1 MIDMKEKQVL
11 NRKNIVNIFLTVL
24 IILLGTV
31 FVYINLVQ
39 YKLGLNADVAAEG
52 LLAKVMWESKEWI
65 PKEWYFGNEL
75 RLISTPN
82 FAALFYGITK
92 NICLSMG
99 LSCVVAGAFVVGGAF
114 YLSKVLDFSVT
125 QKLMLIFL
133 VMMLPNSK
141 AQIELMFIYAGYYAF
156 QIGLYFITLAVYL
169 KLLKKRKIQKATVI
183 IVCFLHFVLGMQGV
197 RGLLMITG
205 PLMAVEIVRRLYL
218 WWMTKEWKDGSNVV
232 TGFVLILN
240 ILEYLGGKFP
250 MSVGHPLS
258 RNIRKAP
265 QKLFEVVVPDF
276 LNTLGWNDISKI
288 EKYVF
293 MLCLCLMLFLA
304 VRMVVNGIRKSKITE
319 DEWIFM
325 NFFVSMLLT
334 MAALTFTTSES
345 SSRYFAV
352 VYFAIAMS
360 LVMLFGKENKFAK
373 LGVFLGIAVL
383 FAGNCCR
390 MYYPMV
396 TDKSYKDN
404 VYVQVGEYLL
414 QEGYEWA
421 YSDFEKG
428 NTLTVYND
436 GKIQVSAVSS
446 LANMEVCKCLSSRK
460 WYVPNVPKDSKTA
473 YVVPEYCME
482 EMEEFLKE
490 HEDVEFKTQIGIYH
504 IYGSDY
510 NYSKLVD

>member
-1 MIDMKEKQVL
+1 ML
-11 NRKNIVNIFLTVL
+11 SRKNAVNIFWAVL
-24 IILLGTV
+24 IILLGAV
-31 FVYINLVQ
+31 FAYINLVQ

-82 FAALFYGITK
+82 IAALFYGITK
-92 NICLSMG
+92 NMCLSMG
-99 LSCVVAGAFVVGGAF
+99 LSCVVAGIFVIGGAF
-114 YLSKVLDFSVT
+114 YLAKVLDFSVT
-125 QKLMLIFL
+125 QKLMFLFL
-133 VMMLPNSK
+133 VMMLPNNK
-141 AQIELMFIYAGYYAF
+141 AQIELMFIYAAYYAF

-169 KLLKKRKIQKATVI
+169 KLLKKRKLRKATVI
-183 IVCFLHFVLGMQGV
+183 IVGFLHFVLGMQGV

-205 PLMAVEIVRRLYL
+205 PLMAVEVVRRLYL
-218 WWMTKEWKDGSNVV
+218 WWKTKEWKDGNNMG

-265 QKLFEVVVPDF
+265 QKLFGVVLPDF
-276 LNTLGWNDISKI
+276 FNTLGWNDISKV

-293 MLCLCLMLFLA
+293 LVCLCLMLVLA
-304 VRMVVNGIRKSKITE
+304 ICIVVNGIKKSKIAE

-325 NFFVSMLLT
+325 NFFVSVLLT
-334 MAALTFTTSES
+334 MAALTFTTADS

-360 LVMLFGKENKFAK
+360 LVMISGKENKFVK
-373 LGVFLGIAVL
+373 LGVFLGIAIL
-383 FAGNCCR
+383 FAGNCSR

-396 TDKSYKDN
+396 MDKSYKDN

-414 QEGYEWA
+414 QEGYKQA

-446 LANMEVCKCLSSRK
+446 LVNMEVCKCLSSRK
-460 WYVPNVPKDSKTA
+460 WYVPNVPKNSKTA